1 MAPPTYSDLGK
12 ACRDIFTK
20 NYHFGLMKLD
30 CKSTTCGGVEINSG
44 GTHTLEDGKVFAG
57 LESKYKVPSY
67 GLTITEKWNTDN
79 VILTDITC
87 QDKLLPGLKL
97 TAESQFNP
105 DSGKKSGKLK
115 TQYKMTNACVDAV
128 LDGGDESNILVNG
141 SLVLGYQGWL
151 AGYQIA
157 YDTTEQKFSKNNFA
171 FGYCA
176 GDFQVHSSVDNGET
190 YSANLYQ
197 RVSNRLESGVQMAW
211 TNGQENSARF
221 GIGARYLLDPCTA
234 VRVKINNES
243 QLGLGFEQ
251 KLREGVTLTLSAF
264 IDGKNFNSGGHKVG
278 LCLELEP

>member
-1 MAPPTYSDLGK
+1 MAPPTYADLGK

-44 GTHTLEDGKVFAG
+44 GTHTFEDGKVFAG
-57 LESKYKVPSY
+57 LETKYKVPNY
-67 GLTITEKWNTDN
+67 GLIITEKWNTDN
-79 VILTDITC
+79 VIVTDFTC
-87 QDKLLPGLKL
+87 QDKVAPGLKL
-97 TAESQFNP
+97 TVETTFNP
-105 DSGKKSGKLK
+105 ESGKKGGKFK
-115 TQYKMTNACVDAV
+115 TQYKAPNATVDAV
-128 LDGGDESNILVNG
+128 LDGGDESNLLVNG

-151 AGYQIA
+151 AGAQMG
-157 YDTTEQKFSKNNFA
+157 YDTSEGKITKNNFA
-171 FGYCA
+171 FGFCS

-190 YSANLYQ
+190 YSATMYQ

-211 TNGQENSARF
+211 TAGQENSTRF

-234 VRVKINNES
+234 IRAKINNES

-264 IDGKNFNSGGHKVG
+264 IDGKNFNAGGHKIG